1 MEKEIHFKYLI
12 VNEQD
17 LSWGLTVDT
26 VGFQQISPNSTYP
39 PNNHPKR
46 FLFSTDKGRII
57 DEYQLLYICKGKG
70 SFISESSKSQSV
82 KEGDLFLLFPE
93 EWHNYKPDNQTGWD
107 VYWIG
112 FNGYTID
119 NQVEKGFFNK
129 QKPVFKVGINNEI
142 EELYKRA
149 IKIAIEQKSGFQQ
162 ILAGIVNYLLGLSY
176 SWDKNQFLDNLQV
189 TNQINKAK
197 IIISGNL
204 ITGIKAADIARQ
216 LNMSYS
222 GFRRIFKEYT
232 GLAPA
237 QYIKELRNQK
247 EKEFLTN
254 TTFSCKEIA
263 IKMGYNNQEYFFTT
277 FKQKTGMTPI
287 QYREFIQNTTRKRK
301 S

>member
-26 VGFQQISPNSTYP
+26 VGFQQISPNSAYP

-57 DEYQLLYICKGKG
+57 DEYQLLYISKGKG
-70 SFISESSKSQSV
+70 SFISESSKTQLV

-93 EWHNYKPDNQTGWD
+93 EWHNYKPDNQTGWN

-112 FNGYTID
+112 FNGMTID
-119 NQVEKGFFNK
+119 NQVVNGFFNK

-149 IKIAIEQKSGFQQ
+149 IRIAIEQKSGFQQ
-162 ILAGIVNYLLGLSY
+162 ILAGIVNYLLGLTY

-204 ITGIKAADIARQ
+204 ITGIKAADIAKQ

-232 GLAPA
+232 GLAPV

-277 FKQKTGMTPI
+277 FKQKTGMTPV

>member
-129 QKPVFKVGINNEI
+129 QKAVFKVDINNEI

-149 IKIAIEQKSGFQQ
+149 IKIAIEQNSGFQQ
-162 ILAGIVNYLLGLSY
+162 ILAGIVNYLLGLTY

>member
-129 QKPVFKVGINNEI
+129 QKAVFKVGINNEI

-162 ILAGIVNYLLGLSY
+162 ILAGIVNYLLGLTY

-277 FKQKTGMTPI
+277 FKQKTGITPV